1 MEGALHM
8 LMLAWE
14 PSWGWVALLLGTGIL
29 LAVAE
34 IFVPSQ
40 GILTFLSI
48 ASFVAAVV
56 VGFLMGT
63 MPGVVALLATIVLTP
78 FLIYVL
84 LRVWPHT
91 PLAKRLIL
99 TGPSAVGKAGD
110 LAHLDPKALV
120 GRIGV
125 AKTML
130 RPSGKMVL
138 DGRPIDCLTQGD
150 LVPAGRK
157 VRILAVE
164 GAKVVVEAIAEPE
177 QA

>member
-1 MEGALHM
+1 MPM

-14 PSWGWVALLLGTGIL
+14 ASWTWVALLLAAGIL
-29 LAVAE
+29 LAIAE
-34 IFVPSQ
+34 IFIPSH

-48 ASFVAAVV
+48 TSFVAAVV

-63 MPGVVALLATIVLTP
+63 TPGVVTLFAVLILTP

-91 PLAKRLIL
+91 PVARRLIL
-99 TGPSAVGKAGD
+99 SGPTGVAKAGD
-110 LAHLDPKALV
+110 LAHYDPKALV

-125 AKTML
+125 TKTML

-138 DGRPIDCLTQGD
+138 DGRPIDCVTEGD

-157 VRILAVE
+157 VKILAVE
-164 GAKVVVEAIAEPE
+164 GARVVVRPVEESE
-177 QA
+177 KT

>member
-1 MEGALHM
+1 MPM

-14 PSWGWVALLLGTGIL
+14 ASWTWMALLLAAGIL

-34 IFVPSQ
+34 IFIPSH
-40 GILTFLSI
+40 GILTFLSVS
-48 ASFVAAVV
+48 SFVAAVV

-63 MPGVVALLATIVLTP
+63 TPGVVTLFAVLILAP

-91 PLAKRLIL
+91 PVARRLIL
-99 TGPSAVGKAGD
+99 SGPSNVAKAGD
-110 LAHLDPKALV
+110 LAHYNPKELV
-120 GRIGV
+120 GRVGV

-130 RPSGKMVL
+130 RPSGKMTL
-138 DGRPIDCLTQGD
+138 DGRPIDCVTEGD

-157 VRILAVE
+157 VKILAVE
-164 GAKVVVEAIAEPE
+164 GARVVVRPVEETDEA
-177 QA
+177 

>member
-1 MEGALHM
+1 MTI
-8 LMLAWE
+8 LAWE
-14 PSWGWVALLLGTGIL
+14 ASWTWVGLLFGLGVILALAELLIPSHGLLTVLSVG
-29 LAVAE
+29 A
-34 IFVPSQ
+34 
-40 GILTFLSI
+40 FLS
-48 ASFVAAVV
+48 AVV
-56 VGFLMGT
+56 VAFRMGQT
-63 MPGVVALLATIVLTP
+63 EGVVALIATLLLAPL
-78 FLIYVL
+78 LIYVL
-84 LRVWPHT
+84 LRAWPHT

-99 TGPSAVGKAGD
+99 AGPSVIGKAGD

-164 GAKVVVEAIAEPE
+164 GAKVVVEPVAEPDE
-177 QA
+177 AS

>member
-1 MEGALHM
+1 MPM

-14 PSWGWVALLLGTGIL
+14 ASWSWVALLLAAGIL

-34 IFVPSQ
+34 IFIPSH

-56 VGFLMGT
+56 AAFLIGQT
-63 MPGVVALLATIVLTP
+63 PGVITLFAVLVLAP

-150 LVPAGRK
+150 LVPAGQK

-164 GAKVVVEAIAEPE
+164 GAKVVVEAIAESE
-177 QA
+177 RA